1 MEGVVIEEGSLVIGS
16 IAMGSMEVLR
26 LDVEVMGKTDQV
38 SCLE

>member
-1 MEGVVIEEGSLVIGS
+1 MEDVVIEEGSLVI
-16 IAMGSMEVLR
+16 GSMEVLR